1 MSNEKIKQLIYRII
15 EDIDDEIILEAI
27 YRFLQHLN

>member
-27 YRFLQHLN
+27 YRFLQHFS